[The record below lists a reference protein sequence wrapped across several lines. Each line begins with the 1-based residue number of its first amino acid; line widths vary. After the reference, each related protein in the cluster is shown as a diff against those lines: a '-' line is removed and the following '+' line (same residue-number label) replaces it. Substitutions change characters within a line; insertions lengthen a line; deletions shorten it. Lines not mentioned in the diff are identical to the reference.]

1 MSRPWPQLRRN
12 KSSRVGD
19 SNRHFYLI
27 TRRTAKHK
35 KDLSVLL
42 CIQDQSV
49 TKHST
54 KLNRQQNESYCLTR
68 EKLLISGD
76 VKSNPGPVAHGTCT
90 HAVLRNPAIALLQ
103 ARFAQKGVK
112 TLECTSDGSCFFS
125 SVAHQ
130 LYNDPSYHMNVH
142 AAGVEYVRN
151 NRQKQRT
158 VKNLLDPLQSNCG
171 CVVTLTYMVWCTYC
185 ASSYQCINCCN
196 TYKWIHWG
204 VGTTNCYQSYKRTT
218 GNYCY

>member
-1 MSRPWPQLRRN
+1 MCS
-12 KSSRVGD
+12 
-19 SNRHFYLI
+19 
-27 TRRTAKHK
+27 
-35 KDLSVLL
+35 
-42 CIQDQSV
+42 QDQSV

-54 KLNRQQNESYCLTR
+54 KLNQQNESYCLTR

-76 VKSNPGPVAHGTCT
+76 IKSNPGPVAHGTCT
-90 HAVLRNPAIALLQ
+90 HAVLRNPSITLLQ
-103 ARFAQKGVK
+103 ARFAQKGLK
-112 TLECTSDGSCFFS
+112 TLECTSDGSCVFS

-142 AAGVEYVRN
+142 AAESN
-151 NRQKQRT
+151 MSETT
-158 VKNLLDPLQSNCG
+158 VNNLLDPLQSNCG

-185 ASSYQCINCCN
+185 ASSFRCIKCCN

-218 GNYCY
+218 GNYCH